1 MYSVCVQISQ
11 LSTWQRWGASMLDE
25 SLPQP
30 TLEEACVDLARA
42 DALFRER
49 PRAPNEQRPV
59 GPNKHASLG
68 HARCL
73 HTRGNALPDAQLL
86 RDALALL
93 DEARKLPVRTY
104 QVPTSHTTYRN
115 ILVH

>member
-1 MYSVCVQISQ
+1 
-11 LSTWQRWGASMLDE
+11 MLGE

-30 TLEEACVDLARA
+30 TLDEACADLARA

-59 GPNKHASLG
+59 GPNKHAALG

-73 HTRGNALPDAQLL
+73 HARGIALSDAQLL
-86 RDALALL
+86 RDALAHLN
-93 DEARKLPVRTY
+93 EAKKLPVRTF
-104 QVPTSHTTYRN
+104 QVPSVQ
-115 ILVH
+115 IV